1 MRGSLL
7 ALAVLLGG
15 TALAQETYE
24 IGAGDVLHVVVLGQ
38 SEMSGD
44 FPVDREGMLS
54 FPFLGRVKA
63 SDLSLKDLERKLTT
77 LLADGYVKRPQVSIT
92 FKESRRQKVFV
103 TGEVKKPGAYSL
115 KADRSLRTLLTEVGE
130 LTADVGHEVIVV
142 RVPKEPP
149 SPPPAVPEG
158 ENREASPE
166 PTPTPAPSPTP
177 IPTPPPEVLALPG
190 YLPGS
195 EVFHVSLRELQS
207 GNPDKDFPV
216 EPGDTIF
223 LPKAAQ
229 VYVTGYVARPGAFRF
244 EEGMTVYKAL
254 ALAGGVTDRGS
265 SRAKIVRIVEGKK
278 KEFKA
283 KPTDV
288 LQPEDTIVVPERF
301 F

>member
-1 MRGSLL
+1 MRGSFL

-15 TALAQETYE
+15 AVLAQEGYE
-24 IGAGDVLHVVVLGQ
+24 IGPGDVLHVAVLGQ

-44 FPVDREGMLS
+44 FPVDHEGMLS

-63 SDLSLKDLERKLTT
+63 SDLSLKNLERKLTT
-77 LLADGYVKRPQVSIT
+77 LLADGYVKRPQVSVT

-103 TGEVKKPGAYSL
+103 TGEVKKPGPYGL
-115 KADRSLRTLLTEVGE
+115 KADRSLRTLLSEVGE
-130 LTADVGHEVIVV
+130 LTGDVGHEVIVV
-142 RVPKEPP
+142 RAPKELPSP

-158 ENREASPE
+158 ENGEPSPE
-166 PTPTPAPSPTP
+166 PVPTPTPTPTPAPD
-177 IPTPPPEVLALPG
+177 VLALPG

-195 EVFHVSLRELQS
+195 EVFRVSLRELQS
-207 GNPDKDFPV
+207 GNPDDDFPL
-216 EPGDTIF
+216 EPGDTVF

-265 SRAKIVRIVEGKK
+265 SKAKIVRIVEGKK
-278 KEFKA
+278 KELKA
-283 KPTDV
+283 KPIDV